1 MWFWMVDADA
11 YNGTYTKNPFNF
23 KNYDTTFLGLTVN
36 GEHLPRKLFQ
46 LKFAVAGGTNYVSAY
61 QILYAGT
68 NKMFQNQGNGI
79 THYCVTS
86 TTDMNTLQI
95 LNILKNDPF
104 TKSVFTDV
112 LPSDLLPNQIQKK
125 PRRFILN
132 VDPNNGPGTHWI
144 AIYFTADGK
153 GELFYSY

>member
-11 YNGTYTKNPFNF
+11 YNGTYTKNPFNC
-23 KNYDTTFLGLTVN
+23 KNYNTTFLGLTVN

-61 QILYAGT
+61 QTLYAGT

-86 TTDMNTLQI
+86 TTEMTTLQI

-104 TKSVFTDV
+104 TKSV
-112 LPSDLLPNQIQKK
+112 LLMFHPRIVFKSNTKK
-125 PRRFILN
+125 
-132 VDPNNGPGTHWI
+132 T
-144 AIYFTADGK
+144 
-153 GELFYSY
+153 